1 MLLDMQRRSVCEGYI
16 AGTQP
21 EFYVSLKTLSTA
33 PSFELIV
40 SLTAQMR
47 AFSSILSYSSALLAF
62 CRPTCLAAPHQ
73 RRSAGPYDSAPV
85 STVFQLDHNQTWFE
99 NLVVQ
104 RNSSI
109 LATRIDVPE
118 LWSIDPATKNGTSS
132 QGTGSLLYKFP
143 NATSLLGIAE
153 VEKDVFAIVS
163 GNLSLPSTIPTP
175 GSYKIWTIDLTGEK
189 PHAKLLA
196 PIPDGVFLDGL
207 VKFSD
212 DLLLTTDAAK
222 GVIWRLNTTTGE
234 SSQVLSH
241 PSMKPAGGQPILV
254 GVNGLKVQKGYVY
267 YTSTTQEVFAR
278 FPVDENATPTGPIEV
293 ITSGLTFDDFA
304 LADDGTAYLSTNPQN
319 ELLRIS
325 PEGKVRLIAGSQV
338 TKTVA
343 GSTAVAFAN
352 DEQSVLYVS
361 MSGASVEPVLCK
373 TVEPAKIVAVKLRGA
388 S

>member
-1 MLLDMQRRSVCEGYI
+1 MH
-16 AGTQP
+16 
-21 EFYVSLKTLSTA
+21 VSL
-33 PSFELIV
+33 
-40 SLTAQMR
+40 
-47 AFSSILSYSSALLAF
+47 SILGYGSALLAL
-62 CRPTCLAAPHQ
+62 CLPTCLAAPYQ
-73 RRSAGPYDSAPV
+73 QRSADSYDSAPV
-85 STVFQLDHNQTWFE
+85 STVFQLDRNQTWFE

-104 RNSSI
+104 RNGSI

-118 LWSIDPATKNGTSS
+118 LWSIDPAIKNGTSG

-153 VEKDVFAIVS
+153 VDKDVFAIVS
-163 GNLSLPSTIPTP
+163 GNLSLPSTISTP
-175 GSYKIWTIDLTGEK
+175 GSYNIWTIDLTGEK

-212 DLLLTTDAAK
+212 DLLLATDAAK
-222 GVIWRLNTTTGE
+222 GVIWRLNTATGE
-234 SSQVLSH
+234 TSQVLSH

-254 GVNGLKVQKGYVY
+254 GVNGLKVQNGYVY

-293 ITSGLTFDDFA
+293 ITSGFTFDDFA

-352 DEQSVLYVS
+352 DEQSILYVS
-361 MSGASVEPVLCK
+361 TSGASVEPVLCK